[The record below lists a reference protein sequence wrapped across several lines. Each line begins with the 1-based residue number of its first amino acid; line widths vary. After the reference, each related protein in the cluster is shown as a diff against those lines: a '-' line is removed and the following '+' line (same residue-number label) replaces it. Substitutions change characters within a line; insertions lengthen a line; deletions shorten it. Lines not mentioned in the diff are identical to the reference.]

1 MFETLSVTLCT
12 CESEFKT
19 VDANDLCD
27 RGLCACP
34 CNALLDRVSHGSPH
48 RLTRSRSRVCQYQR
62 AELSV

>member
-1 MFETLSVTLCT
+1 MTLCT

-19 VDANDLCD
+19 VNANDFCD
-27 RGLCACP
+27 GGVCACP